1 MLKVVGMGS
10 VCCAFSE
17 MSTTELFQMNAPFNF
32 YVEAPLYWWL
42 DFDYTKFGFELGDF
56 TEVDKLNMSVS
67 TMVKGCAILTYQEIV
82 TICQE
87 YCNGVYKYTH
97 KSYEWNNEREWND
110 FCETL
115 LDVKGVRDLVDEEVF

>member
-10 VCCAFSE
+10 ICCHFSTATAE
-17 MSTTELFQMNAPFNF
+17 ELFETNAPFSF

-56 TEVDKLNMSVS
+56 SEKEKL
-67 TMVKGCAILTYQEIV
+67 TMPVNTVVQGRAVLTYQEIIEV
-82 TICQE
+82 CE
-87 YCNGVYKYTH
+87 DYVSGVYNYD
-97 KSYEWNNEREWND
+97 SNCAYRWSAEREWKD

-115 LDVKGVRDLVDEEVF
+115 LDIKGVRDLVQEEK